1 MGVTALLGV
10 GGAPRIG
17 AGFTPP
23 ELRMPEITRRL
34 DRAELGKRIERAEK
48 LLQKGKTAEALEE
61 YLLVLR
67 DDPENDVVR
76 QLTADLCLSLSRNPE
91 AVKLLGELFERQV
104 NAGDATRA
112 SLTYKKLARHGSPT
126 WQQKFRFGQLL
137 EGSNKKLAVGTYE
150 AALLDLSKLGK
161 KQESAEL
168 LDRIVAIEPT
178 QANLLRVAELASELG
193 NRKVAAGAFQKVA
206 FAAAAEGGDSAQWY
220 ERAYQEDASDQS
232 IALAYAQSLLA
243 KGQVG
248 AAIFIL
254 EPQIN
259 SGPVTPEFRETYA
272 DALVGAGRF
281 AEAEPLVW
289 QLFEANPARVQQV
302 IGLIGSFLDGEM
314 EEEAVALARKLEQF
328 QRRRGERRQF
338 IAIMEDITGSR
349 RASSQMLEFLSEL
362 YNSSNREND
371 YCTTLLKLF
380 DLYVST
386 ADFAKAAECLDRA
399 AEVDPYEPGHLKRLE
414 MLRGKVDDARFKVI
428 ASRFSSAS
436 KAPEEPVQTEG
447 PTLGAGTL
455 QDLML
460 QAEILVQYGMRNKAV
475 ERLQRIQ
482 ELFPREEERNED
494 LQRLYMSAGVTPRY
508 AGSAPLPPA
517 AVATPGPAPIAAPV
531 SVPAPAA
538 DPGADVRTFT
548 RVAEITRKLYHQ
560 TTAPAVL
567 STAVKEIGAQ
577 WETSRCIAVM
587 GKPGLPATAM
597 DEFCVDGL
605 KRASVAAIGELVSC
619 LHGAVDGHD
628 PLAIPDAA
636 KSDALQSAKKALAEL
651 KAETV
656 LAIPLTDGEET
667 AGILVLVHSRPRVWQ
682 QSDMV
687 VLKTLADQMV
697 IALNNAGLRRL
708 VKNLSVTDEKSGLLK
723 RASYLDLLMAE
734 SKRAI
739 QNSSALSVVL
749 MQFGKSGAMLKEHGE
764 ADVQSVMAKAGQMF
778 AANIRSN
785 DLAFRYD
792 TTTIA
797 ILLGETAEKE
807 GMLAVEKLRKII
819 GELRWPAKDGAE
831 AQAVLFSAGL
841 AEAVIRTEYDP
852 VDVVT
857 EVINRA
863 EHALSQ
869 AMALG
874 LGKVVALGPA
884 LATGAVA

>member
-1 MGVTALLGV
+1 
-10 GGAPRIG
+10 
-17 AGFTPP
+17 
-23 ELRMPEITRRL
+23 MPEITKRL
-34 DRAELGKRIERAEK
+34 DRAELGKRVERAEK
-48 LLQKGKTAEALEE
+48 LLQKGKTPEALEE

-76 QLTADLCLSLSRNPE
+76 QLSADLCLSLSRNAE

-104 NAGDATRA
+104 TAGDATRA

-150 AALLDLSKLGK
+150 AALLDLTKLGK
-161 KQESAEL
+161 KQEAAEL

-178 QANLLRVAELASELG
+178 QANLLRVAELASEVG
-193 NRKVAAGAFQKVA
+193 NRKAAAAAFQRVA
-206 FAAAAEGGDSAQWY
+206 VATAAEGGDAAQWY

-232 IALAYAQSLLA
+232 IALAYAKSLLT

-254 EPQIN
+254 EPQLT
-259 SGPVTPEFRETYA
+259 SGQVTAEFREAYTE
-272 DALVGAGRF
+272 ALVAAGRF

-289 QLFEANPARVQQV
+289 QLFEVNPARVQQV
-302 IGLIGSFLDGEM
+302 IGLIGSFLDGEQ
-314 EEEAVALARKLEQF
+314 EDEAVALARKLEQF

-338 IAIMEDITGSR
+338 IAIMEDITASR

-380 DLYVST
+380 DLYCST
-386 ADFAKAAECLDRA
+386 GEFAKAAECLDRA
-399 AEVDPYEPGHLKRLE
+399 AEVDPYEPGHLKRLD
-414 MLRGKVDDARFKVI
+414 MLKGKIEDGRYRSI
-428 ASRFSSAS
+428 AARFSSAA
-436 KAPEEPVQTEG
+436 KPAEEPAAHPDER
-447 PTLGAGTL
+447 TLGASTL

-517 AVATPGPAPIAAPV
+517 AVSGPGPAAPAAPV
-531 SVPAPAA
+531 PPVPDPAA
-538 DPGADVRTFT
+538 DVRSFT

-560 TTAPAVL
+560 STAPAVL
-567 STAVKEIGAQ
+567 NTAVKEIGMH
-577 WETSRCIAVM
+577 WEATRCIAVM
-587 GKPGLPATAM
+587 GKAGLPPTAM
-597 DEFCVDGL
+597 DEFCAEGY
-605 KRASVAAIGELVSC
+605 KRSSVSAIAELVGC
-619 LHGAVDGHD
+619 LHLAIEGHE
-628 PLAIPDAA
+628 PLAIEDAPKA
-636 KSDALQSAKKALAEL
+636 VSLLKAKKALAEL
-651 KAETV
+651 GATTV
-656 LAIPLTDGEET
+656 LAVPLSDGEET
-667 AGILVLVHSRPRVWQ
+667 VGVLVLVHNRARTWQ
-682 QSDMV
+682 QADMV
-687 VLKTLADQMV
+687 VLKTVADQMV

-723 RASYLDLLMAE
+723 RASYIDLLLAE

-739 QNSSALSVVL
+739 QNASALSVVL
-749 MQFGKSGAMLKEHGE
+749 MQFGKSAAMVKEHGE
-764 ADVQSVMAKAGQMF
+764 AEVQSVMERAGQSF

-792 TTTIA
+792 NTTIA

-807 GMLAVEKLRKII
+807 AMLAIEKLRKII
-819 GELRWPAKDGAE
+819 GQLRWPGKDGAE
-831 AQAVLFSAGL
+831 GPSVLFSAGV
-841 AEAVIRTEYDP
+841 AEAVIKSEYDP

-857 EVINRA
+857 EIINRV
-863 EHALSQ
+863 EHAVGQ
-869 AMALG
+869 AMGQG
-874 LGKVVALGPA
+874 LGHVVALGPT
-884 LATGAVA
+884 LAAGAAA

>member
-1 MGVTALLGV
+1 
-10 GGAPRIG
+10 
-17 AGFTPP
+17 
-23 ELRMPEITRRL
+23 MPEITRRL
-34 DRAELGKRIERAEK
+34 DRAEIGKRIERAEK

-67 DDPENDVVR
+67 DDHENDVVR
-76 QLTADLCLSLSRNPE
+76 QLTADLCLSLSRNAE

-104 NAGDATRA
+104 TAGDATRA

-150 AALLDLSKLGK
+150 AALLDLTRLGK
-161 KQESAEL
+161 KQEAAEV

-193 NRKVAAGAFQKVA
+193 NRKVAAASFQRVA
-206 FAAAAEGGDSAQWY
+206 LAAATEGGDPAQWY

-232 IALAYAQSLLA
+232 IALAYAKSLLA
-243 KGQVG
+243 RGQVG

-259 SGPVTPEFRETYA
+259 AGPVPQEFREAYA
-272 DALVGAGRF
+272 DSLVAAGRF
-281 AEAEPLVW
+281 SEAEPLVW
-289 QLFEANPARVQQV
+289 TLFEQNPARVQQV
-302 IGLIGSFLDGEM
+302 IGLIGSFLDGEQDD
-314 EEEAVALARKLEQF
+314 EAVALSRKLEQF

-338 IAIMEDITGSR
+338 TAIMEDVTSAR
-349 RASSQMLEFLSEL
+349 KPSSQMLEFLSEL
-362 YNSSNREND
+362 YNSSNRESD
-371 YCTTLLKLF
+371 YCSTLLKLF
-380 DLYVST
+380 DLYCST
-386 ADFAKAAECLDRA
+386 TEFAKAAECLDRA

-414 MLRGKVDDARFKVI
+414 MIRGKVEEARFKVI
-428 ASRFSSAS
+428 ASRFSSAAKPS
-436 KAPEEPVQTEG
+436 EEPAQVDER
-447 PTLGAGTL
+447 TLGASTL

-482 ELFPREEERNED
+482 ELFPHEEERNED

-517 AVATPGPAPIAAPV
+517 PPAAATSAPSAVPVVAPTAPAPD
-531 SVPAPAA
+531 PA
-538 DPGADVRTFT
+538 ADVRTFT

-560 TTAPAVL
+560 STAPAVL
-567 STAVKEIGAQ
+567 STAVKEIGMQ
-577 WETSRCIAVM
+577 WEATRCIAVM
-587 GKPGLPATAM
+587 GKAGLPPTAM
-597 DEFCVDGL
+597 DEFCAEGT
-605 KRASVAAIGELVSC
+605 KRSGAASISELVTC
-619 LHGAVDGHD
+619 LHSAVEGHEPLEVQD
-628 PLAIPDAA
+628 PA
-636 KSDALQSAKKALAEL
+636 KSSLLQNARKALAEIAAATIL
-651 KAETV
+651 S
-656 LAIPLTDGEET
+656 IPLMDGDER
-667 AGILVLVHSRPRVWQ
+667 AGILVLIHSRPRSWQ

-734 SKRAI
+734 SKRAV
-739 QNSSALSVVL
+739 QNSTPLTVVL
-749 MQFGKSGAMLKEHGE
+749 LQFGKRGDMVKEHGDSE
-764 ADVQSVMAKAGQMF
+764 VQTLMERAGQMF

-807 GMLAVEKLRKII
+807 AMLAIEKLRKIVA
-819 GELRWPAKDGAE
+819 ELRWPAKDGTEQGHA
-831 AQAVLFSAGL
+831 ARFSAGL
-841 AEAVIRTEYDP
+841 AEAVIRSEFDP

-857 EVINRA
+857 EVINRV
-863 EHALSQ
+863 EHALGQ
-869 AMALG
+869 AMGQGPGHVMALG
-874 LGKVVALGPA
+874 PTA
-884 LATGAVA
+884 LAAGAVA